1 MKKFYITTPIYYIN
15 AEPSIGSACTTV
27 IADVLARLHRQ
38 LGEEV
43 FFLTGTDEHGEKVAL
58 EAEKNH
64 QEVGKY
70 CDEVAKKFKD
80 AWSLLNISN
89 DFFIRTTDPRH
100 ENEVKYF
107 LKDIFEKGDIYKDKY
122 EGFYCTGCEAFKTEK
137 ELVNGQCPLHPNGK
151 ITKKCEENWFFKLS
165 KYVPRIIELIE
176 NDKTNYIF
184 PESKR
189 AEVLAKLNT
198 GINDISIT
206 REGVDWGIPAPW
218 DENQS
223 IYVWIDALI
232 NYYSATR
239 FLENKS
245 GFWPANLHLLGKEIL
260 WFHAVIWQAMLMSKG
275 LPLPERIYVH
285 DFFTID
291 GQKMSKSLGNTIP
304 PKELIDIFGI
314 DASRYL
320 IASYFPN
327 NGDVDIGMLRFKEKY
342 NARLANDLGNLVSR
356 VCKLGQG
363 IEINVEKNSLNL
375 EFINLVNE
383 LKISEAIEWIFTKYI
398 DESNNLLNKVEPWKL
413 AENDK
418 RRIEVLEKC
427 AQYLLLAA
435 EHLESVLPTL
445 SQKIKNQF
453 SGEIKVLENGLFPR
467 IK

>member
-1 MKKFYITTPIYYIN
+1 
-15 AEPSIGSACTTV
+15 
-27 IADVLARLHRQ
+27 
-38 LGEEV
+38 
-43 FFLTGTDEHGEKVAL
+43 
-58 EAEKNH
+58 
-64 QEVGKY
+64 
-70 CDEVAKKFKD
+70 
-80 AWSLLNISN
+80 
-89 DFFIRTTDPRH
+89 
-100 ENEVKYF
+100 
-107 LKDIFEKGDIYKDKY
+107 
-122 EGFYCTGCEAFKTEK
+122 
-137 ELVNGQCPLHPNGK
+137 
-151 ITKKCEENWFFKLS
+151 
-165 KYVPRIIELIE
+165 
-176 NDKTNYIF
+176 
-184 PESKR
+184 
-189 AEVLAKLNT
+189 
-198 GINDISIT
+198 
-206 REGVDWGIPAPW
+206 
-218 DENQS
+218 
-223 IYVWIDALI
+223 
-232 NYYSATR
+232 
-239 FLENKS
+239 
-245 GFWPANLHLLGKEIL
+245 
-260 WFHAVIWQAMLMSKG
+260 MLMSKG

-342 NARLANDLGNLVSR
+342 NAQLANNLGNLVSR

-363 IEINVEKNSLNL
+363 IKINVEKNSLNL